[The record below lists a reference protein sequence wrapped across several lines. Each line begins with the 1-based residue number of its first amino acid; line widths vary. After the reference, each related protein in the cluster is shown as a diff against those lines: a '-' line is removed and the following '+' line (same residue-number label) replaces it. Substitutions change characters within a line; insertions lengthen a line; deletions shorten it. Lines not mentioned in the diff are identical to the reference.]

1 MRRSRMVG
9 RWPCEQIAVAMP
21 RSESENPEIGVSTL
35 WICRAQGAL
44 PQGMPRLGVPVARR
58 ARSYTCREL
67 CSCGSGPWPRLG
79 AAMLRFG
86 MPVARR
92 ARSYTCRELCSCGS
106 GPWPRLGAAM
116 LRLGV
121 PVARRARSYTCR
133 ELCSC
138 GSGPWPRLGAFACV
152 GAAPGRD
159 LGQPCCDLGCLS
171 RAGRA
176 PTLVPR
182 LVGSNWPGCG

>member
-1 MRRSRMVG
+1 MSHGRCAEAWSSGDVAMRRSRMVG

-106 GPWPRLGAAM
+106 GPWPRLGA
-116 LRLGV
+116 
-121 PVARRARSYTCR
+121 
-133 ELCSC
+133 
-138 GSGPWPRLGAFACV
+138 FACV